1 MSNPTPAERK
11 HGRKNT
17 DPHAE
22 AHAAMTLWSDEYC
35 RQNGGSI
42 DFWDGLSSGRKTYCR
57 ELVARIK
64 ELPSEKRAD
73 AVVQSLA
80 AQEKK

>member
-1 MSNPTPAERK
+1 MASLTPAERK

-22 AHAAMTLWSDEYC
+22 AHVAMTLWSNEYC
-35 RQNGGSI
+35 QQNGGTI
-42 DFWDGLSSGRKTYCR
+42 DFWDALSPERKTYCR

-64 ELPSEKRAD
+64 ELPSAPEVRH
-73 AVVQSLA
+73 S
-80 AQEKK
+80 QETVK